1 MCKRIGVVAL
11 LLLAALSYTNA
22 QDECEV
28 SLTRATEEFSA
39 GHLYGIPAMLSD
51 CLNKNQ
57 NDEWRQRAY
66 LLLTE
71 TYLLLE
77 DPLGAENSFL
87 QVLHANPEYLTDANR
102 DPIDLVYLSK
112 KFTATPLFAFH
123 ATLGP
128 NTSLVRVIHNV
139 TVGGES
145 QTKQSYKLSLGWQ
158 LGAGIDYNYNS
169 HITVSTGLNY
179 VFTAFNH
186 RTTNLFGPNKDIVE
200 LLDRQTWAVVP
211 LTIGYGDDKGKFRP
225 YAYAGYSLNFLLRDK
240 GILNVYNRDT
250 RQSIDQEQEAE
261 ELSSADNETPNLN
274 LTDHRMRINASFL
287 LGGGIK
293 YKYKLNYF
301 FVDVRYSLGVKN
313 MANTENRYNSYS
325 DGLPYP
331 YVDDDFRLDNVA
343 VSLGYVHPFYK
354 PRKLKKAKT
363 KSVLRG
369 FKRQGNAT
377 DQP

>member
-1 MCKRIGVVAL
+1 
-11 LLLAALSYTNA
+11 
-22 QDECEV
+22 
-28 SLTRATEEFSA
+28 
-39 GHLYGIPAMLSD
+39 
-51 CLNKNQ
+51 
-57 NDEWRQRAY
+57 
-66 LLLTE
+66 
-71 TYLLLE
+71 
-77 DPLGAENSFL
+77 
-87 QVLHANPEYLTDANR
+87 
-102 DPIDLVYLSK
+102 
-112 KFTATPLFAFH
+112 
-123 ATLGP
+123 
-128 NTSLVRVIHNV
+128 
-139 TVGGES
+139 
-145 QTKQSYKLSLGWQ
+145 
-158 LGAGIDYNYNS
+158 
-169 HITVSTGLNY
+169 
-179 VFTAFNH
+179 
-186 RTTNLFGPNKDIVE
+186 
-200 LLDRQTWAVVP
+200 

-240 GILNVYNRDT
+240 GVLNVFNRDT
-250 RQSIDQEQEAE
+250 RDQETGV
-261 ELSSADNETPNLN
+261 LSSADNETPNLN
-274 LTDHRMRINASFL
+274 LTDHRMRLNASFL

-313 MANTENRYNSYS
+313 IANTKNRYNSYS